1 MPEPDARLFFDFVD
15 PLSWLVELALLDLE
29 ASSDVRVG
37 RIGLELRPPPAPL
50 TRTSDPVWAGRWGE
64 ARRASADVR
73 LEPPPLVPWSR
84 KAHELHAFAAGR
96 DLGTAARREIFR
108 AYFER
113 GRDIG
118 RIDELVEI
126 GAAVGLDRTET
137 KAALDVDAH
146 LEEVLEGRRSA
157 EQLGIAALPALL
169 VEGKLVQGFRNLG
182 GLSTLLGGPPRG
194 GR

>member
-1 MPEPDARLFFDFVD
+1 MPEPHARLFFDFID
-15 PLSWLVELALLDLE
+15 PLSWLVERALLDLE
-29 ASSDVRVG
+29 GSSGVRVG
-37 RIGLELRPPPAPL
+37 RIGLELRPPPSPL
-50 TRTSDPVWAGRWGE
+50 TRTSDPLWTDRWEE
-64 ARRASADVR
+64 ARRASPDVR

-96 DLGTAARREIFR
+96 DLGAPVRRELFR

-118 RIDELVEI
+118 RVDELVEI
-126 GAAVGLDRTET
+126 GAAAGLGRTET
-137 KAALDVDAH
+137 RAALDVDAH
-146 LEEVLEGRRSA
+146 LEDVLEDRRRA
-157 EQLGIAALPALL
+157 EQLGIAVLPALL
-169 VEGKLVQGFRNLG
+169 VGGKLVQGFRNLG